1 MYGDYEGKFP
11 QARALYL
18 YMAIHPGKMLDF
30 MGNEFAQ
37 LREFDE
43 SREQDW
49 MVLQY
54 PNHDDFHRYRKALNE
69 AYCKNEAFWSREYDP
84 AAFQWLTAPTP
95 SWTPVPSG
103 ARERGAVLAAVQLW
117 RYRAGGLHP

>member
-1 MYGDYEGKFP
+1 
-11 QARALYL
+11 
-18 YMAIHPGKMLDF
+18 MAIHPGKMLDF

-37 LREFDE
+37 LREFNE

-84 AAFQWLTAPTP
+84 AAFQWLDCAHPELDACAICARGTRGLCWLRSTLAIPRWRITP
-95 SWTPVPSG
+95 
-103 ARERGAVLAAVQLW
+103 
-117 RYRAGGLHP
+117 